1 MTDSCIRGKFNFVA
15 KLCHFSITSTS
26 RIPCDIISG
35 TISEGIPVE
44 DTVALG
50 CPAVICHTTN
60 MIREVCSE
68 EDEYEVD
75 WTATSTRGPYMHAG
89 VMC

>member
-1 MTDSCIRGKFNFVA
+1 MTDSCIREKFNFVA
-15 KLCHFSITSTS
+15 KICHFPITTKS

-35 TISEGIPVE
+35 TISEGVPVE

-50 CPAVICHTTN
+50 CPAMICHTTN

-75 WTATSTRGPYMHAG
+75 GTTTSTRWPYMHAC
-89 VMC
+89 VMG